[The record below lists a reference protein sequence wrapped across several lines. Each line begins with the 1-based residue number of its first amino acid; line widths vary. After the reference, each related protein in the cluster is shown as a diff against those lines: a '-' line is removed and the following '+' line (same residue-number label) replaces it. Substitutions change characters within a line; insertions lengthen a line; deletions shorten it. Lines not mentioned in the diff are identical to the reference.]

1 MKLLQSKLIGWVLV
15 QWVSST
21 AVTGK
26 RTREKAMLRC
36 DVGTKD
42 ITRNDQNDEEEM
54 KMAEGR
60 KTDG

>member
-1 MKLLQSKLIGWVLV
+1 MLV

-26 RTREKAMLRC
+26 RMREKAMLRC

-42 ITRNDQNDEEEM
+42 RKKNDQNEEEEM